1 MSTCGWVCRTHTGAP
16 SRLLPPGHVASIFL
30 CCIKWVGRIGARQ
43 IPGNSRGVYRNSWD
57 GNPWEIL
64 GVLGSP
70 KGKVPLK
77 AFSGLYIPLTEEPTD
92 THHDPPWPHV
102 FLRNKRPE
110 QSRAYPRA
118 SKFFVVAFGS
128 ATLDIS
134 ARMSRPP
141 SSTQASKSW
150 HEPHCRCC
158 SLGSSSEGNSS
169 MSAASMLLLPGADSA
184 LPGSAPAPATAGLEC
199 SGMAIRWQV

>member
-1 MSTCGWVCRTHTGAP
+1 MSTCGFAELTLARLRASSP
-16 SRLLPPGHVASIFL
+16 SGHVASIFL

-77 AFSGLYIPLTEEPTD
+77 AFNGLQIPLTEEPTD

-102 FLRNKRPE
+102 FLRNKRAE

-118 SKFFVVAFGS
+118 SKCLVVAFGS
-128 ATLDIS
+128 AILDIS

-158 SLGSSSEGNSS
+158 SLGSSSERNSS
-169 MSAASMLLLPGADSA
+169 TYAASMLLLPGADSA